1 MMPPQETIDRADHP
15 PSASAGDYDR
25 RAPSLEW
32 YMYEGTNMTV
42 QAKRIGTRAQ
52 VERALDAVVDQA
64 GGEAA
69 LAAMNLTTGEEIA
82 RNAERSMP
90 TASVFKL
97 PLLVE
102 VFRQAEAGALDLD
115 ERATLHAEDV
125 VMGSGILR
133 DFGPGLQPTLRDLTM
148 MMVIVSDNSATNLL
162 LDRAGGPQRVNATM
176 RELGLSSIV
185 VHRRIVFG
193 EMTTNSSLA
202 EAAPR
207 DLMRL
212 VAMLAREELVS
223 PAASRE
229 MLAILGRQ
237 RYLEQAPRFVA
248 YGPYA
253 GDFARAQPIRLFN
266 KTGMIN
272 GLRADSGL
280 ITIDPDVRIAYS
292 VVNDTG
298 ADDSYR
304 HEHPGDIVN
313 ALIGR
318 VLVEYW
324 WPGEWSPELAVYP
337 SPYVEM
343 LFSQA
348 GL

>member
-1 MMPPQETIDRADHP
+1 V
-15 PSASAGDYDR
+15 
-25 RAPSLEW
+25 
-32 YMYEGTNMTV
+32 TV
-42 QAKRIGTRAQ
+42 QAKRIGTREQ
-52 VERALDAVVDQA
+52 LERALDALVSQTGADL
-64 GGEAA
+64 A

-102 VFRQAEAGALDLD
+102 VFRQAATGTLDLD
-115 ERATLHAEDV
+115 ERITLRAEDV

-133 DFGPGLQPTLRDLTM
+133 DFGPGLQPTLRDLAM
-148 MMVIVSDNSATNLL
+148 MMVIVSDNSASNLL
-162 LDRAGGPQRVNATM
+162 LDRVGGPQRVNATM
-176 RELGLSSIV
+176 RDLGLPSIV
-185 VHRRIVFG
+185 VHRRIDFG
-193 EMTTNSSLA
+193 EITTNGSLA

-237 RYLEQAPRFVA
+237 RYLEQAPRFIA
-248 YGPYA
+248 YRPYA
-253 GDFARAQPIRLFN
+253 GDFGLPQPIKIFN

-272 GLRADSGL
+272 GLRADAGL
-280 ITIDPDVRIAYS
+280 VTIDPDVRIAYS
-292 VVNDTG
+292 VVSDTG
-298 ADDSYR
+298 PDDTYR
-304 HEHPGDIVN
+304 QEHPGDVVN

-318 VLVEYW
+318 ILVEYW
-324 WPGEWSPELAVYP
+324 WPGDWSPELAVYP
-337 SPYVEM
+337 SPYVET

>member
-1 MMPPQETIDRADHP
+1 M
-15 PSASAGDYDR
+15 S
-25 RAPSLEW
+25 
-32 YMYEGTNMTV
+32 V
-42 QAKRIGTRAQ
+42 QAKRIGTRGQ
-52 VERALDAVVDQA
+52 VERAIDAIVAQTGADL
-64 GGEAA
+64 A

-97 PLLVE
+97 PLLIE

-115 ERATLHAEDV
+115 ERITLRAEDI

-133 DFGPGLQPTLRDLTM
+133 DFGPGLQPTLRDLAM
-148 MMVIVSDNSATNLL
+148 MMVIVSDNSASNLL
-162 LDRAGGPQRVNATM
+162 LDRVGGPQRVNATM
-176 RELGLSSIV
+176 RDLGLPSIV

-193 EMTTNSSLA
+193 EITTNGSLA

-212 VAMLAREELVS
+212 VATLDREELVS

-237 RYLEQAPRFVA
+237 RYLEQVPRFIA
-248 YGPYA
+248 YRPYA
-253 GDFARAQPIRLFN
+253 GGFGLPQPVKVFN
-266 KTGMIN
+266 KTGMLN
-272 GLRADSGL
+272 GLRADTGL
-280 ITIDPDVRIAYS
+280 VTIDPDVRIAYS

-298 ADDSYR
+298 ADNTYR
-304 HEHPGDIVN
+304 NEHPGDVVN

-318 VLVEYW
+318 ILVEYW
-324 WPGEWSPELAVYP
+324 WPGEWSPELAVFP
-337 SPYVEM
+337 SPYVDA
-343 LFSQA
+343 LFSEVM
-348 GL
+348 GDG